1 MSIPPSSLPPA
12 NWYPD
17 PQTPGQLRYW
27 DGQRWTQH
35 VHPVQQPAQGVGG
48 FAPTGGAAQ
57 AGGGY
62 APTGGTAQAGG
73 GYAPTGGAAQAGG
86 GYAPTGGA
94 AQAGGGYAPT
104 GGAAQAGGGYA
115 PTGGSSPAS
124 GAMPT
129 LEGALSSAGGTPY
142 QPAQAATP
150 QAAGPATAGTFLPA
164 GMASHAAVPGGASAS
179 AVPPS
184 GSLATFQPGVSA
196 GTAGGLQVP
205 KPRDLDDNDDGETG
219 PAQPTQALFAF
230 VFGTAALAATALGLY
245 HPGTGLDDYFPY
257 LGAGLGFLSV
267 LFGLIG
273 RRQTSGGFLRGT
285 TESWFGIGAGF
296 LAIALSAY
304 EHMYPSEILER
315 FKDLLG
321 G

>member
-57 AGGGY
+57 AGSGY
-62 APTGGTAQAGG
+62 APTGGSAQAGG
-73 GYAPTGGAAQAGG
+73 GYAPAGGAAQAGS
-86 GYAPTGGA
+86 
-94 AQAGGGYAPT
+94 
-104 GGAAQAGGGYA
+104 GYA

-124 GAMPT
+124 GATPT
-129 LEGALSSAGGTPY
+129 LEGALSSAGETPY

-150 QAAGPATAGTFLPA
+150 RAAGPATAGTFLPA
-164 GMASHAAVPGGASAS
+164 GMASHAAAPGGGASAS

-184 GSLATFQPGVSA
+184 GSLATFQPGASA
-196 GTAGGLQVP
+196 GTPGGLQVP
-205 KPRDLDDNDDGETG
+205 TPRDLDDDDGETIST
-219 PAQPTQALFAF
+219 QPTQALFAF
-230 VFGTAALAATALGLY
+230 VFGTAALAATALALY

-304 EHMYPSEILER
+304 EYMYPNEILER
-315 FKDLLG
+315 IKESLG

>member
-35 VHPVQQPAQGVGG
+35 VHPVQQPAQGAGG

-62 APTGGTAQAGG
+62 APTGGAGQAGG
-73 GYAPTGGAAQAGG
+73 GYAPAGG
-86 GYAPTGGA
+86 
-94 AQAGGGYAPT
+94 
-104 GGAAQAGGGYA
+104 
-115 PTGGSSPAS
+115 SFPAS
-124 GAMPT
+124 GTLPT
-129 LEGALSSAGGTPY
+129 LEGALSSAGETPY
-142 QPAQAATP
+142 QSAQAATP
-150 QAAGPATAGTFLPA
+150 QAAGPATGGTFLPA
-164 GMASHAAVPGGASAS
+164 GMASHAAAPGGASAS

-184 GSLATFQPGVSA
+184 GSIATFQPGASA
-196 GTAGGLQVP
+196 GTPGGLQVP
-205 KPRDLDDNDDGETG
+205 KPRDLDDDDGETN

-304 EHMYPSEILER
+304 EYMYPNEILER
-315 FKDLLG
+315 IKESLG